1 VGYNIPNLLR
11 RLFGEG
17 ALSTAFVPIYND
29 IKVKQNEEEQ
39 IKFALNLLS
48 VLTLILCL
56 LTILGIALAPLIVKC
71 LYPGLA
77 MQTKILAIKLTRI
90 IFPYLFFI
98 GLSSTFIAILN
109 SHNYFF
115 MTGLS
120 SALLNIGM
128 MATVLIPYFVLK
140 VTGEELIIWAGW
152 VVIIAVFFK
161 P

>member
-1 VGYNIPNLLR
+1 METKGTHRTLAKNISIMSIGVFLSRILGLIRDQVMAFFFGTTYLNDAFNVGYNIPNLLR

-109 SHNYFF
+109 SHN
-115 MTGLS
+115 
-120 SALLNIGM
+120 
-128 MATVLIPYFVLK
+128 K
-140 VTGEELIIWAGW
+140 
-152 VVIIAVFFK
+152 
-161 P
+161 